1 MASGF
6 GAAEDLEGVVLRCL
20 GSTGLGL
27 EAFVFCSFG
36 LVPFLQFCKG
46 CLFAESTGNLL
57 P

>member
-20 GSTGLGL
+20 GSTGLGP